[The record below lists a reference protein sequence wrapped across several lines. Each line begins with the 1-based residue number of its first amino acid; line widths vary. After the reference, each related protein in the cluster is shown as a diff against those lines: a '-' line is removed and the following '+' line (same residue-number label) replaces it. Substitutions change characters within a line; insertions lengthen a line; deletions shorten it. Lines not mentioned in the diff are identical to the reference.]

1 MSRAISPFKFLDSY
15 EQKDADIFFGR
26 DNETEALYQALSG
39 VKHLLVHGPS
49 GAGKTSLIECGLRNK
64 FSDADWFALSI
75 RRGQNMTASVFEK
88 INSALRD
95 KVALHPNTKLPME
108 KEQGQNVDFGQAID
122 RLFAERFQPV
132 YLLFDQFEELLLLGS
147 EAEKRDFFTRLN
159 ELIRYKVP
167 CRVLL
172 VMREEFI
179 GHLSEWEHLC
189 PSIFQNRFRLEKM
202 PPSNVRQV
210 LQNIL
215 EAPKYQSAFQVE
227 QPEQLAESIL
237 AKLPDAQQEIDL
249 THVQVFLGELW
260 DRAVAADPKA
270 RLPVLHRNLIKK
282 EDNLERVLDSFLK
295 KQMEELT
302 PKHGKKAPLE
312 LLAAMISKQHTK
324 LQLSAAD
331 LQHHL
336 AKNKV
341 TLLHPLPD
349 LLRDLEEHR
358 ILRALRS
365 GELTQYE
372 ITHDLLAKVV
382 GDNLTE
388 EIKMRSRALE
398 ISNVYKDRQG
408 HLTQDDLNYLRP
420 YAAFLPEQTLQHIA
434 ASERELTRRAKAEKD
449 KNRNRLLLLSAFLAA
464 ALVGLG
470 VAWVQF
476 GLANNA
482 KDDAL
487 AQQQKAVDEKQ
498 KADWLL
504 ILSEENRIRADTNAS
519 KAERQTKLAN
529 DNAIEAKRQA
539 EKAKAALAERDRQE
553 AEKDQINF
561 KRLEVAVAAFI
572 KAGYC
577 KQALKAFED
586 AKALAQK
593 HTELNGFLLELASE
607 VNSCTVN

>member
-26 DNETEALYQALSG
+26 DKETEALYQALSG

-49 GAGKTSLIECGLRNK
+49 GAGKTSLIECGLRNQ
-64 FSDADWFALSI
+64 FSDSDWFALSI

-88 INSALRD
+88 INN
-95 KVALHPNTKLPME
+95 ALHDKMALQPGTNLPTDPGM
-108 KEQGQNVDFGQAID
+108 DFGQAID
-122 RLFAERFQPV
+122 QLFAERFQPV

-159 ELIRYKVP
+159 EFIRYKVP

-260 DRAVAADPKA
+260 DRAVAADPEA

-295 KQMEELT
+295 KQLEELT

-324 LQLSAAD
+324 LQLSKTD
-331 LQHHL
+331 LQQHL
-336 AKNKV
+336 AKNQV
-341 TLLHPLPD
+341 NLPQPLLD

-388 EIKMRSRALE
+388 EIKMRRRALE

-482 KDDAL
+482 KN
-487 AQQQKAVDEKQ
+487 E
-498 KADWLL
+498 W
-504 ILSEENRIRADTNAS
+504 
-519 KAERQTKLAN
+519 
-529 DNAIEAKRQA
+529 
-539 EKAKAALAERDRQE
+539 
-553 AEKDQINF
+553 
-561 KRLEVAVAAFI
+561 
-572 KAGYC
+572 
-577 KQALKAFED
+577 
-586 AKALAQK
+586 
-593 HTELNGFLLELASE
+593 
-607 VNSCTVN
+607 